1 MAISARDGA
10 AAQSRIGKKSV
21 SGHFDAE
28 VVRELKKLAAD
39 QDLTVQCLLAIAIN
53 DLLERHGK
61 PRMAE
66 ESPLPRGGAAQKLY
80 RERQG

>member
-1 MAISARDGA
+1 MSISAPAVR
-10 AAQSRIGKKSV
+10 SRIGKKPV
-21 SGHFDAE
+21 SGHFEAE

-39 QDLTVQCLLAIAIN
+39 LDLTIQCLLAIAIN

-61 PRMAE
+61 QRMAD

-80 RERQG
+80 RDNAG